1 MGLQEM
7 LLTRLKTQN
16 PAGYKFVMEVKQS
29 GRNPIDVL
37 REMYQKGQINDQQL
51 MQIQQHGRMFGV
63 RITASDINKIKAVD
77 NNVNNPQTN
86 KKFGGWF

>member
-7 LLTRLKTQN
+7 LLNRLKSQN

-29 GRNPIDVL
+29 GKNPIDVL
-37 REMYQKGQINDQQL
+37 REMYQKGQINEAQL
-51 MQIQQHGRMFGV
+51 RRIQSQGRMFGV
-63 RITASDINKIKAVD
+63 RITNDDVEKIKAVD
-77 NNVNNPQTN
+77 NQARQPIPN